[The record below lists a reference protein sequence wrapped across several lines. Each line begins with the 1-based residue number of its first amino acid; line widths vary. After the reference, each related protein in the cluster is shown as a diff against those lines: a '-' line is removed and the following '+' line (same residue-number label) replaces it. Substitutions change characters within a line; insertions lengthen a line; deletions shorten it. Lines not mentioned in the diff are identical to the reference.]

1 VLYYVYT
8 IKYKYR
14 YKSKFN
20 FNQCVRCIY
29 GTKNFATNASNLSSG
44 TIASTVLPAF
54 TGDATSTAGTSALTL
69 AASGVTSGTYN
80 NTGTTTTPFT
90 VDAKGRITSTGTA
103 VTITPAFSNITGLPT
118 TLSGYGITNAQT
130 LNANLT
136 SVSGLST
143 STTGLVKFTNGVAS
157 LDTSAYLTANQSISV
172 TGDATGSGTTS
183 IALTLANSGA
193 TAGTYKSVTVD
204 AKGRVTAGTNP
215 TTLAGYGI
223 TDAVS
228 SSLLG
233 AVSGIATLDSGG
245 KVPSSQLPSY
255 VDDVLD
261 YTNLAAFPATGVTG
275 IIYVADDTNKTYR
288 WTGSVYIE
296 ISASPGST
304 DSVAEGTTN
313 LYFTAARAQAAV
325 TTITGN
331 AATAT
336 SAAKLTT
343 ARNISATGDATWTVS
358 FDGSADS
365 TATLTLAAS
374 GATAGT
380 YKSVTV
386 DAKGRVT
393 AGTNPTTLAGYGI
406 TDALGAASPA
416 LTGTPTTPTAT
427 ASTNTTQIASTAFV
441 HSITQN
447 ASDIYVVDT
456 GTANTYVA
464 TYSPAVTTLV
474 DGMILSFRAINA
486 NTSASTLN
494 VNGLGAKPIVGAAH
508 SALQGGE
515 IIAGSYCDVKYS
527 SSLTS
532 FVLMMASGG
541 AEQVTTPT
549 QSLHAVNK
557 SYANNASN
565 LSTGTVSNTLLPAF
579 TGDATS
585 TAGTSALTLAT
596 VATAGTY
603 RSVTID
609 VKGRVT
615 AGTNPTTLAGYGI
628 TDALSSSWTGST
640 SLVTA
645 GALTATSLSSS
656 GNISMNQSS
665 IVNATLTTSTTTAN
679 QVVTT
684 ISSSTYRTVKVLV
697 QCTSGTSYHSS
708 EIIAIHDGTTVYI
721 NEYGTVY
728 SASLLATYD
737 MDISGGNL
745 RLLVTPVNAAS
756 TIKAYITACTL

>member
-1 VLYYVYT
+1 MATVEKFIAKNGLNNNNNTISNVLDPVNPQDA
-8 IKYKYR
+8 
-14 YKSKFN
+14 S
-20 FNQCVRCIY
+20 
-29 GTKNFATNASNLSSG
+29 TKNFSINASNLSTG
-44 TIASTVLPAF
+44 TVSATLLPAF

-69 AASGVTSGTYN
+69 VASGVTSGTYN
-80 NTGTTTTPFT
+80 NSSTTVTPFT
-90 VDAKGRITSTGTA
+90 VDSKGRITGTGAA
-103 VTITPAFSNITGLPT
+103 VTITPAFSNIAGKPT
-118 TLSGYGITNAQT
+118 TLSGYGITDAQT

-136 SVSGLST
+136 SVAGLST

-157 LDTSAYLTANQSISV
+157 FDTSTYLTANQSITV

-183 IALTLANSGA
+183 ISLTLANSGV
-193 TAGTYKSVTVD
+193 TSGTYKSVTVD

-233 AVSGIATLDSGG
+233 AASGVATLDSGG

-255 VDDVLD
+255 IDDVLD
-261 YTNLAAFPATGVTG
+261 YTNLASFPATGSTG
-275 IIYVADDTNKTYR
+275 IIYVDDSTNKTYR

-313 LYFTAARAQAAV
+313 LYFTNARAQAAV
-325 TTITGN
+325 TTISGN

-336 SAAKLTT
+336 KLATT
-343 ARNISATGDATWTVS
+343 RTISSTGDATWTVS
-358 FDGSADS
+358 FDGSANA
-365 TATLTLAAS
+365 TAALTLATV
-374 GATAGT
+374 ATAGT

-406 TDALGAASPA
+406 TDAALLASPTF
-416 LTGTPTTPTAT
+416 TGTPAAPTAT
-427 ASTNTTQIASTAFV
+427 SATNTTQLATTAFV
-441 HSITQN
+441 HSLTQTS
-447 ASDIYVVDT
+447 SDIYVVDT
-456 GTANTYVA
+456 GTANTYVC
-464 TYSPAVTTLV
+464 TYSPAITALV
-474 DGMILSFRAINA
+474 DGMILSFRAITA
-486 NTSASTLN
+486 NTGASTLN
-494 VNGLGAKPIVGAAH
+494 VNGLGAKAIVGAAH

-515 IIAGSYCDVKYS
+515 IAAGSYCDVKYS

-532 FVLMMASGG
+532 FVLMMASGA
-541 AEQVTTPT
+541 AEQVSAPT

-557 SYANNASN
+557 AYATNASN
-565 LSTGTVSNTLLPAF
+565 LASGTVSATLLPAF

-609 VKGRVT
+609 AKGRVT
-615 AGTNPTTLAGYGI
+615 SGTNPTTIAGYGI
-628 TDALSSSWTGST
+628 TDALSTSWTGST

-656 GNISMNQSS
+656 GNISLTQSS

-679 QVVTT
+679 QVVATV
-684 ISSSTYRTVKVLV
+684 SSSTYRTAKILV
-697 QCTSGTSYHSS
+697 QCTSGTSYHAT
-708 EIIAIHDGTTVYI
+708 ELMAIHDGTTVYI
-721 NEYGTVY
+721 TEYGTVY
-728 SASLLATYD
+728 SASILASYD
-737 MDISGGNL
+737 LDISGGNL

>member
-1 VLYYVYT
+1 MATVEKFIAKNGLNNNNNTISNVLDPV
-8 IKYKYR
+8 
-14 YKSKFN
+14 N
-20 FNQCVRCIY
+20 AQDAA
-29 GTKNFATNASNLSSG
+29 TKNFSINASNLSTG
-44 TIASTVLPAF
+44 TVSATLLPAF

-69 AASGVTSGTYN
+69 ANSGVTSGTYN
-80 NTGTTTTPFT
+80 SAGTTHVPFT
-90 VDAKGRITSTGTA
+90 VDSKGRITSIGSA
-103 VTITPAFSNITGLPT
+103 VTITPAWSSITGTPT
-118 TLSGYGITNAQT
+118 TIAGYGITNAQT

-136 SVSGLST
+136 SVAGLST

-157 LDTSAYLTANQSISV
+157 LDTSTYLTANQSISV
-172 TGDATGSGTTS
+172 TGDATGTGTTA
-183 IALTLANSGA
+183 ITLTLANSGV

-233 AVSGIATLDSGG
+233 AASGVATLDSGG

-261 YTNLAAFPATGVTG
+261 YTNLASFPATGSTG
-275 IIYVADDTNKTYR
+275 IIYVDDSTNKTYR

-313 LYFTAARAQAAV
+313 LYFTDARARAAV
-325 TTITGN
+325 TTISGN

-336 SAAKLTT
+336 KLATT
-343 ARNISATGDATWTVS
+343 RTISSTGDATWTVS
-358 FDGSADS
+358 FDGSANA
-365 TATLTLAAS
+365 TAALTLATV
-374 GATAGT
+374 ATAGT

-406 TDALGAASPA
+406 TDAALLASPTF
-416 LTGTPTTPTAT
+416 TGTPAGPTAA
-427 ASTNTTQIASTAFV
+427 ASTNTTQLATTAFV
-441 HSITQN
+441 HSLTQTN
-447 ASDIYVVDT
+447 SDIYVVGT
-456 GTANTYVA
+456 GTANTYVC
-464 TYSPAVTTLV
+464 TYSPAITALV
-474 DGMILSFRAINA
+474 DGMILSFRAITA
-486 NTSASTLN
+486 NTGASTLN
-494 VNGLGAKPIVGAAH
+494 VNGLGAKAIVGAAH

-515 IIAGSYCDVKYS
+515 IAAGSYCDVKYS

-532 FVLMMASGG
+532 FVLMMASGA
-541 AEQVTTPT
+541 AEQVSTPT

-557 SYANNASN
+557 AYATNASN
-565 LSTGTVSNTLLPAF
+565 LASGTVSATLLPAF

-609 VKGRVT
+609 AKGRVT
-615 AGTNPTTLAGYGI
+615 SGTNPTTLAGYGI
-628 TDALSSSWTGST
+628 TDALSTSWTGST

-708 EIIAIHDGTTVYI
+708 EIIAIHDGTTAYI
-721 NEYGTVY
+721 TEYGTVY
-728 SASLLATYD
+728 SASILASYD
-737 MDISGGNL
+737 VDISGGNL

-756 TIKAYITACTL
+756 TIKAYITACAL